1 MGVSNPNLDTPT
13 ALLSTNSRQD
23 PAISAT
29 PRRTATRLTKPESA
43 MPRIAQTPNVTAST
57 LRRSSVSFSNILK
70 SMVTVTVAIALSVLA
85 AGGTYAYLNSS
96 QAVSV
101 SSAGGTS
108 ATIKSGT
115 SGLVASTNNITFT
128 GLYPGVTQ
136 TADFSVS
143 ASGSA
148 DLILSVTSIT
158 GQGANGLAITVAPGT
173 CAAPGPATAAGS
185 LGLKA
190 IAATTY
196 DATTPPASVVP
207 LCLVA
212 SMLASAPASAAGT
225 TTTITVNLT
234 GDQP

>member
-1 MGVSNPNLDTPT
+1 
-13 ALLSTNSRQD
+13 
-23 PAISAT
+23 
-29 PRRTATRLTKPESA
+29 
-43 MPRIAQTPNVTAST
+43 
-57 LRRSSVSFSNILK
+57 
-70 SMVTVTVAIALSVLA
+70 MVTVTVAVALSVLA

-115 SGLVASTNNITFT
+115 SGLVVSTNKIAFA

-136 TADFSVS
+136 TADFSVT

-148 DLILSVTSIT
+148 DLMLSVTSIT
-158 GQGANGLAITVAPGT
+158 GQAANGLAITIAPGS
-173 CAAPGPATAAGS
+173 CAAPGIATAAGP
-185 LGLKA
+185 LGVKA
-190 IAATTY
+190 VAATTY
-196 DATTPPASVVP
+196 DATTTPASTVQ

-212 SMLASAPASAAGT
+212 SMLASAPRSAAGT
-225 TTTITVNLT
+225 ITTIMVNLT